1 MGLITG
7 LLGLP
12 LAPLRGTIA
21 VAEQIRQQA
30 EDEFYD
36 PARIKEQ
43 LDAVDAA
50 RAAGTLS
57 DEEAT
62 ELEDEL
68 VDRLMVARSRPR
80 REG

>member
-7 LLGLP
+7 ILGLP
-12 LAPLRGTIA
+12 LAPLRGTVAI
-21 VAEQIRQQA
+21 AEQIRQQA

-36 PARIKEQ
+36 PARIRAQ
-43 LDAVDAA
+43 LEDVDRA
-50 RAAGTLS
+50 RADGEIS
-57 DEEAT
+57 EDEAVQI
-62 ELEDEL
+62 EDEL